1 MLKENRSM
9 EESRSNEGRFGKK
22 RSCEKRTAHLALIQ
36 FESVLC
42 DPAANIEKACRMI
55 AEAAAQGADLVV
67 LPELFSTGYQL
78 NIVGPRM
85 PDLAESVDGP
95 TVRAL
100 QEAAR
105 AGGCYV
111 VAGLALTHGLAGV
124 AFNSAVFID
133 RDGEVQGVYDKQH
146 LWALERFYFRS
157 GCGCPVFDTDF
168 GRVGVMICYDMG
180 FPEVARML
188 ALQGAEL
195 VVCPSAWCAEDM
207 DVWDV
212 NVPARALEN
221 TVFVAAVNRF
231 GEEDGLVMPG
241 HTKVCDPRGHVVA
254 ELAEEAEGVLHARID
269 LGTLAAARQVSPYL
283 RDRRPDLYNAVL
295 LP

>member
-1 MLKENRSM
+1 MTETT
-9 EESRSNEGRFGKK
+9 
-22 RSCEKRTAHLALIQ
+22 RTAHLALVQ

-42 DPAANIEKACRMI
+42 DPAANAEKACRMI

-78 NIVGPRM
+78 NIVGPRI
-85 PDLAESVDGP
+85 PELAEPVDGP

-105 AGGCYV
+105 AAGCYV
-111 VAGLALTHGLAGV
+111 VAGLALTHELAGV
-124 AFNSAVFID
+124 AYNSAVIID
-133 RDGEVQGVYDKQH
+133 RAGELLGVYDKQH

-157 GCGCPVFDTDF
+157 GSECPVFDTDF
-168 GRVGVMICYDMG
+168 GRVGIMICYDMG

-188 ALQGAEL
+188 AVQGADL
-195 VVCPSAWCAEDM
+195 VLCPSAWCEEDM

-221 TVFVAAVNRF
+221 TVFVAAVNRY
-231 GEEDGLVMPG
+231 GMEDDLVMPG
-241 HTKVCDPRGHVVA
+241 HTKVCDPRGHVVTQ
-254 ELAEEAEGVLHARID
+254 LAEEAEGVLHVEVD
-269 LGTLAAARQVSPYL
+269 LGAVSDFRQRSPYL
-283 RDRRPDLYNAVL
+283 RDRRPDLYDLVL

>member
-1 MLKENRSM
+1 MLEERRSG
-9 EESRSNEGRFGKK
+9 EERFGEEG
-22 RSCEKRTAHLALIQ
+22 SCEKRAAHLALIQ

-42 DPAANIEKACRMI
+42 DTAVNVEKACRMI

-78 NIVGPRM
+78 DIVGPRM
-85 PDLAESVDGP
+85 PELAEPVDGS

-100 QEAAR
+100 QDAAR

-111 VAGLALTHGLAGV
+111 VAGLALTHMLAGV
-124 AFNSAVFID
+124 AYNSAVFIG
-133 RDGEVQGVYDKQH
+133 RDGELMGVYDKQH
-146 LWALERFYFRS
+146 LWALERFYFRA
-157 GCGCPVFDTDF
+157 GADCPVFDTDF

-254 ELAEEAEGVLHARID
+254 ELTEEAEGVLHAHID
-269 LGTLAAARQVSPYL
+269 LGTLAAARQTSPYL
-283 RDRRPDLYNAVL
+283 RDRRPDLYDAVL